1 MLQVK
6 SLEDAYAILK
16 KTSKDLHI
24 KTERIAVEVALDR
37 VAATDVTAV
46 EEVPHFARSAVD
58 GYAVDHRSVALAS
71 ESSPVPLKCQGAVA
85 MGKAAD
91 KEVAKDTT
99 VYVPTGGHIP
109 EGATTMVM
117 IEDTEEVGEE
127 ILIKRAASK
136 WENIQKKGS
145 DMRQGDVLLKKGEKV
160 TSRTVGALKAV
171 GIEEVEVYERLS
183 AALISTGDEIVTG
196 KPAIGEV
203 RDINTFTLSATLQKR
218 GVRLTGKTVIKD
230 DPALFR
236 DTITKALAES
246 HIVFIS
252 GGSSVGEEDY
262 TRKVLEDIGAEILLH
277 GLALKPGKPTI
288 IATKDQKMV
297 IGLPGHPTSAY
308 VVLHLLFP
316 SIMEAF
322 TGLKEREH
330 PPFEGV
336 LATNA
341 PGAPGRTFCQVVEL
355 EAGDP
360 FLVRP
365 LFAKSGAINALN
377 RAHGYIVI
385 PAGTEGFAKGRRVK
399 VYGLED

>member
-6 SLEDAYAILK
+6 TLEDAYDIL
-16 KTSKDLHI
+16 TTQGKDLII
-24 KTERIAVEVALDR
+24 KTERVAVEDALDR
-37 VAATDVTAV
+37 VAAAEVTAR

-71 ESSPVPLKCQGAVA
+71 ESAPVPLQRRGAVK
-85 MGKAAD
+85 MGAAAAV
-91 KEVAKDTT
+91 EVTKDTT

-109 EGATTMVM
+109 QGATTMVM
-117 IEDTEEVGEE
+117 IEDTEEVGDE
-127 ILIKRAASK
+127 ILIKRSVSK

-145 DMRQGDVLLKKGEKV
+145 DMRQGDLLLKQGEKV

-171 GIEEVEVYERLS
+171 GIEEIEVYERLT
-183 AALISTGDEIVTG
+183 ACLVSTGDEIVEDV
-196 KPAIGEV
+196 PAIGEV
-203 RDINTFTLSATLQKR
+203 RDINTYSLSASLQRR
-218 GVRLTGKTVIKD
+218 GVVLADRTVIKD
-230 DPALFR
+230 DRRIFQ
-236 DTITKALAES
+236 DTIKNALTKS

-252 GGSSVGEEDY
+252 GGSSVGDEDY
-262 TRKVLEDIGAEILLH
+262 TRAVLEDIGAAVHLH

-288 IATKDQKMV
+288 IASKDGKLV
-297 IGLPGHPTSAY
+297 IGLPGHPMSAY

-322 TGLKEREH
+322 TGLKERKR
-330 PPFEGV
+330 PPHEGI
-336 LATNA
+336 LETNA

-355 EAGDP
+355 VDGDP
-360 FLVRP
+360 LRVRP

-377 RAHGYIVI
+377 RADGYIVI
-385 PAGTEGFAKGRRVK
+385 PAGTEGFMKGRKVK